1 MRQGVYK
8 RVEDIPEN
16 QLGLL
21 DTLRELLE
29 DRSQLNRV
37 TLGDFTTHLHNR
49 GWTFQLIAEL
59 AGVSTQ
65 TIHRWRRDYQRVV
78 DPPK

>member
-29 DRSQLNRV
+29 DRSQLGRAI
-37 TLGDFTTHLHNR
+37 LGDFTNHLHNR

-59 AGVSTQ
+59 AEVSTQ
-65 TIHRWRRDYQRVV
+65 TIHRWRQDHQKLV
-78 DPPK
+78 DRPE